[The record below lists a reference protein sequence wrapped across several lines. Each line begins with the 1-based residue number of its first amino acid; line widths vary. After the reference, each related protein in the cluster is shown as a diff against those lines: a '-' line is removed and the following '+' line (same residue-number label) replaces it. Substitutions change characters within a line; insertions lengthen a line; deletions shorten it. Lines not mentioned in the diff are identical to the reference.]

1 MSEQI
6 TGLTPIQ
13 ASRLEILRLV
23 MKDTAAAQKAIDFI
37 NDDPLK
43 QELFKDQYALAA
55 NESGLV
61 SRTEKASKSAK
72 RRYHYSTKFN

>member
-1 MSEQI
+1 MSEQV
-6 TGLTPIQ
+6 TGLTPTQ

-61 SRTEKASKSAK
+61 SRTEKAIKECQQALPL
-72 RRYHYSTKFN
+72 FD

>member
-1 MSEQI
+1 
-6 TGLTPIQ
+6 
-13 ASRLEILRLV
+13 

-37 NDDPLK
+37 KDDPLK

-61 SRTEKASKSAK
+61 SRTEKAIKECQEALSL
-72 RRYHYSTKFN
+72 FD

>member
-37 NDDPLK
+37 KDDPLK

-61 SRTEKASKSAK
+61 SRTEKAIKECQEALSL
-72 RRYHYSTKFN
+72 FD